1 MADLFCSNY
10 TAVELIR
17 DSKALWCTSQ
27 IGRVSLLTA
36 EAIRPMLSN
45 MLEQVCPV
53 KGSCLNLDQQ
63 RPSTQPCLGLRA

>member
-1 MADLFCSNY
+1 MTDLFCNNCS
-10 TAVELIR
+10 AVELVR
-17 DSKALWCTSQ
+17 DSQALWCTSQ

-53 KGSCLNLDQQ
+53 NGSCLNLDPQ
-63 RPSTQPCLGLRA
+63 RPSTQPYLGLRA